1 MRDKK
6 RIEALESKQLNVENW
21 SKNIMAELADVKNSI
36 DSIDKYNHK
45 NKWVK
50 YNTPKFKKGDETN
63 KGRVIESFIDKK
75 PHPFGNISYYWHY
88 KVIKD
93 DNLFTVKESDLKLD
107 NPTHLEKVAEKTGY
121 SLDKAHEEEMYAS
134 NVALGDE
141 RARVELLENENR
153 ILKESKHPTI
163 EAELKSKVLRGL
175 KLLLTVCNDDDVDDM
190 VVVINEFE
198 KL

>member
-1 MRDKK
+1 MRNKK
-6 RIEALESKQLNVENW
+6 RIEALESKQLDVENW
-21 SKNIMAELADVKNSI
+21 SKGIIKDLSDLRKKI
-36 DSIDKYNHK
+36 DSIDKYHHK
-45 NKWVK
+45 NEWVK
-50 YNTPKFKKGDETN
+50 DNSPKFKKGDETN
-63 KGRVIESFIDKK
+63 KGRVIESST
-75 PHPFGNISYYWHY
+75 GNISCAFGDIRYYWRY

-107 NPTHLEKVAEKTGY
+107 NPTHLKKVAEKTGY